1 MPEITI
7 KQLPT
12 HVISLIA
19 AGEIAE
25 RPSGVIKELIE
36 NSLDAKA
43 TQIKITL
50 EDAGLK
56 KITVADN
63 GHGMTSADLPL
74 SVVSHATSK
83 ISKAEDLDSIH
94 SYGFR
99 GEALASIA
107 KVSQVTIMSRHQDEP
122 MAYTFSHQTQRTSPS
137 KIGMNIGTVVDV
149 KDLFAQ
155 IPARKKFI
163 SSSTTELRHILEI
176 VETTAL
182 ANPHV
187 GFTLYHNQKKLL
199 HFPANQSLKDRFLQ
213 VIGWDLE
220 EHLLPISDSGDVLS
234 ISGFIGNPVQSR
246 PNTNSQ
252 WLFVNGRPVSHPQLQ
267 KTIKQAYQSAL
278 PPEKFPLFVL
288 DLQLDP
294 HLFDINRHPKKETVA
309 FMDEQLVQDL
319 VRKSVSQKVSTVPN
333 TFVTYG
339 SLTMKEPSVGDTSFG
354 QKNVAEMPNNQKAHR
369 GHFPAENFISR
380 KLKSLLH
387 PISQATTQSSPQHES
402 PVLQID
408 NTYLVTEHENQL
420 VLIDQHAAHERI
432 LFESFRKLYTNE
444 QAKEPTQL
452 QPPISCNLTVAQAH
466 LIEEHGDTLEK
477 IGFLGHFLG
486 EQTYAVTAVPKVI
499 PIEQTK
505 RILLDVL
512 DDLAAGEP
520 VSLVDTVAH
529 RTIAYLAC
537 RSAVMA
543 GDPLEEKERIE
554 LITQLFK
561 TPNYQTCPHGRP
573 TVIVFDKSKL
583 EKLFGRV

>member
-1 MPEITI
+1 MPTTTI
-7 KQLPT
+7 KQLPS

-43 TQIKITL
+43 TQIEITL

-63 GHGMTSADLPL
+63 GHGMTSEDLPL
-74 SVVSHATSK
+74 SVLSHATSK
-83 ISKAEDLDSIH
+83 IEKADDLDSIV

-107 KVSQVTIMSRHQDEP
+107 KVSQVTIMSRHVDEP
-122 MAYTFSHQTQRTSPS
+122 MAYTFSHQSQRVSPS

-149 KDLFAQ
+149 KDLFAN
-155 IPARKKFI
+155 IPARKKFMN
-163 SSSTTELRHILEI
+163 SSTTELRHILEV

-182 ANPHV
+182 ANPEV
-187 GFTLYHNQKKLL
+187 GFTLYHNQKKLV
-199 HFPANQSLKDRFLQ
+199 HFPAQQSLKDRFLQ
-213 VIGWDLE
+213 IIGWDLE
-220 EHLLPISDSGDVLS
+220 EYLLPVSDSGAILS
-234 ISGFIGNPVQSR
+234 VEGFIGNPVQSR
-246 PNTNSQ
+246 PNTNTQ
-252 WLFVNGRPVSHPQLQ
+252 WLFVNGRPVVHQQLQ

-278 PPEKFPLFVL
+278 PPEKYPLFVL
-288 DLQLDP
+288 SLRLDP
-294 HLFDINRHPKKETVA
+294 SLFDINRHPKKETVA
-309 FMDEQLVQDL
+309 FMDEQMIQDV
-319 VRKSVSQKVSTVPN
+319 VRKIIAQKIATVPN

-339 SLTMKEPSVGDTSFG
+339 NLTMKEPGQAVDSVASAALFNSA
-354 QKNVAEMPNNQKAHR
+354 KPNHR
-369 GHFPAENFISR
+369 GHFPAENFIAR

-387 PISQATTQSSPQHES
+387 PISQVTTQSAFQEVV
-402 PVLQID
+402 PVLQIN

-420 VLIDQHAAHERI
+420 VMVDQHAAHERI
-432 LFESFRKLYTNE
+432 LFEAFRSLYSSE
-444 QAKEPTQL
+444 QAKEPTEL
-452 QPPISCNLTVAQAH
+452 QPPLSCNLTPTQTQ
-466 LIEEHGDTLEK
+466 LLKEHAGTLEK

-486 EQTYAVTAVPKVI
+486 EQTYAVTAVPNVI

-505 RILLDVL
+505 RILLDLL
-512 DDLAAGEP
+512 DDLATGNP
-520 VSLVDTVAH
+520 VSLVDSVAH

-543 GDPLEEKERIE
+543 GDPLDEKERRD
-554 LITQLFK
+554 LLTKLFK

-573 TVIVFDKSKL
+573 TVIVYDNTKL
-583 EKLFGRV
+583 EKLFGRA